1 MSERVEP
8 ELRVFDDPSQL
19 AAGVAD
25 AFVQDA
31 REAIRDRGEFNVALA
46 GGTTPKAAYQLL
58 AAEPRRD
65 MVDWPRVNVFFGD
78 ERTVPPDSSES
89 NYKMANDALLAHVP
103 LVADH
108 VHRMHGED
116 DPIAAARDYSEV
128 LTQQLGP
135 LPRFDLVLLGMGPD
149 GHTAS
154 LFPGSD
160 PRADE
165 ELLVRAPFVQK
176 FGTHRLTLTPM
187 VLNNARH
194 VVIATEGLTKAPALY
209 AVLRGPYNPVEHP
222 VQIIAPVGGRLSWFA
237 DRAAAAE
244 LS

>member
-1 MSERVEP
+1 MSRERAEP

-19 AAGVAD
+19 ASAVAD

-46 GGTTPKAAYQLL
+46 GGSTPKAAYQLL
-58 AAEPRRD
+58 SAEPRRD

-78 ERTVPPDSSES
+78 ERTVPPGSSDS
-89 NYKMANDALLAHVP
+89 NYKMANDALLSRVP

-108 VHRMHGED
+108 IHRMRGED
-116 DPIAAARDYSEV
+116 DPITSARDYSQV

-154 LFPGSD
+154 LFPGQPTLQETRRWAVAVVGAKSE
-160 PRADE
+160 PRVSLAY
-165 ELLVRAPFVQK
+165 
-176 FGTHRLTLTPM
+176 
-187 VLNNARH
+187 
-194 VVIATEGLTKAPALY
+194 PALNSSHDV
-209 AVLRGPYNPVEHP
+209 AFLVTGEGKRDVVARALAGDRTLPAAMIHP
-222 VQIIAPVGGRLSWFA
+222 VWRLHWFM
-237 DRAAAAE
+237 DRAASPEGAN
-244 LS
+244 SCP